1 MQRVLEPEPEV
12 LRRCKEGN
20 RAAFREIFH
29 LYRSYAY
36 NLIYKITGPYADH
49 EEILQEAFFQVYLSL
64 RSFKGNSAFKTWF
77 HRIVIHACTRKW
89 RYENTEKRISSKD
102 TVSYDQVEHLVPS
115 RGPGHGRELELKDLV
130 ERAMA
135 TLDMKLRIP
144 LVLSVYGELDLAEI
158 GQMMGIPE
166 GTVKSRLFTARNR
179 IREYL
184 DGIEE

>member
-1 MQRVLEPEPEV
+1 MQKVLEPEPEV
-12 LRRCKEGN
+12 LEQCREGN
-20 RAAFREIFH
+20 RTAFREIFYM
-29 LYRSYAY
+29 YRSYAF

-64 RSFKGNSAFKTWF
+64 KSFKGNSTFKTWF

-102 TVSYDQVEHLVPS
+102 TVSYDQVEHMMPHHA
-115 RGPGHGRELELKDLV
+115 PGQARRLELKDLV

-158 GQMMGIPE
+158 GRMMGIPE
-166 GTVKSRLFTARNR
+166 GTVKSRLFTARKK
-179 IREYL
+179 IRDYL